1 MDCIVHGVAKSWT
14 RLSDFYFTAQ
24 FGRHFSFCSVQF
36 SSVAQ
41 EFAMGSLR
49 LHGLQHARPP
59 CPSPT
64 PGVYSNSQPLS
75 RWCHPTISSSV
86 SLFCSCLQSFP
97 ASGSFQMSQFFASG
111 FLYSVP
117 NILIKEMWFWTGHC
131 GEMVCGSL
139 RTSVTLHLGVGCDL
153 PFRWE
158 QISHFEW
165 HWYISSYSLCLTN
178 IDSNPHN
185 KTRYYCFPHFTDGDL
200 DVGSRMNSPRF
211 LLLVSGWTGFEHR
224 QMALQTHTHAYTYI
238 HAFIKYKLLTP
249 GKHCPSCKFVY
260 LFVYTL
266 PFPWKYLRQ
275 FTRMYKTWQKNLKR
289 ERSSDCSFLYLPQE
303 GSIVLESTCMR
314 PNSLQFCPT
323 LRPHGL

>member
-1 MDCIVHGVAKSWT
+1 MVLQRLGHDWVTFISQLNLVAISV
-14 RLSDFYFTAQ
+14 
-24 FGRHFSFCSVQF
+24 SVQF

-49 LHGLQHARPP
+49 PHGLQHARPT

-64 PGVYSNSQPLS
+64 PGVYSNSWPLS
-75 RWCHPTISSSV
+75 QWCHPTISSSV
-86 SLFCSCLQSFP
+86 GLFSSCLQSFP

-117 NILIKEMWFWTGHC
+117 NILIKEMWFWTGHW
-131 GEMVCGSL
+131 GNGLWVPENVCYTALGSGL
-139 RTSVTLHLGVGCDL
+139 WFTIQMRAN
-153 PFRWE
+153 
-158 QISHFEW
+158 ISHFEW
-165 HWYISSYSLCLTN
+165 HWYISSCSLCLTN

-211 LLLVSGWTGFEHR
+211 LLLVSGRMGFEHR
-224 QMALQTHTHAYTYI
+224 QMGLQTHTHTYTYI
-238 HAFIKYKLLTP
+238 HAFIKYILLTP

-275 FTRMYKTWQKNLKR
+275 FTRMYKTWQKNLKGKEVQTAVFYICHKR
-289 ERSSDCSFLYLPQE
+289 E
-303 GSIVLESTCMR
+303 V
-314 PNSLQFCPT
+314 
-323 LRPHGL
+323 

>member
-1 MDCIVHGVAKSWT
+1 MPSNHLILCRPLLFLPSIFPSIRVFSNESVLCIRFSVLCAKYSYQGDVVLDWT
-14 RLSDFYFTAQ
+14 LWGNGLWVPENVCYTALGSGLWFT
-24 FGRHFSFCSVQF
+24 
-36 SSVAQ
+36 
-41 EFAMGSLR
+41 
-49 LHGLQHARPP
+49 
-59 CPSPT
+59 
-64 PGVYSNSQPLS
+64 
-75 RWCHPTISSSV
+75 I
-86 SLFCSCLQSFP
+86 
-97 ASGSFQMSQFFASG
+97 QMRA
-111 FLYSVP
+111 
-117 NILIKEMWFWTGHC
+117 N
-131 GEMVCGSL
+131 
-139 RTSVTLHLGVGCDL
+139 
-153 PFRWE
+153 
-158 QISHFEW
+158 ISHFEW